1 LTHGNVSEPEATPR
15 SDGQEMEAGTSSDEP
30 NTHAASRHP
39 RLPGVSEGLIRGAGF
54 ALVLQVL
61 GVALTYLLH
70 VTLAR
75 WLGAA
80 GYGVYAYILSWAT
93 VLATVGALG
102 LPLASLRF
110 VSQHFA
116 AQRWAELRGVLFGA
130 PALVMLGSMAVFSL
144 GAVGAM
150 SASADPLPWILGFAC
165 VPLLAQLALGTE
177 IARAI
182 GSIGAS
188 LVPGRVL
195 RPLFTLF
202 LISVIWAQTTE
213 PLAAVAATVVALTV
227 VIMVQG
233 TWLYRLIPMEGRAAR
248 PVYKPRLWLR
258 AAFPMMV
265 ATGTALF
272 LTQLDLLMVGLLLD
286 EHSTGLY
293 SAAAKTAA
301 ILPLVLYAFNV
312 AAAPSFAALH
322 ERGDTRQLQELAS
335 RVARWAFWPSL
346 GVAVGL
352 SVSAGWIL
360 GWFGAPFVAARG
372 AVVLLTAA
380 YLFSAGVGSVGYLLN
395 LTGHEHHNA
404 RTLLWAAVI
413 DVALNLALI
422 PTMGI
427 LGAALATALTWV
439 FVGLRLHHL
448 TRRHV
453 GVRASVLSAF
463 N

>member
-1 LTHGNVSEPEATPR
+1 MVPGGLR
-15 SDGQEMEAGTSSDEP
+15 DEFAVHSARGRVP
-30 NTHAASRHP
+30 FP
-39 RLPGVSEGLIRGAGF
+39 PIGGGLLRGAGLAF
-54 ALVLQVL
+54 LLQIL

-70 VTLAR
+70 VMLAR

-80 GYGVYAYILSWAT
+80 GYGFYAYVLSWAT
-93 VLATVGALG
+93 VLATAGALG

-116 AQRWAELRGVLFGA
+116 AKRWAELHGVLLGA
-130 PALVMLGSMAVFSL
+130 PGLVTVGGTAAFVL
-144 GAVGAM
+144 GAVGAV
-150 SASADPLPWILGFAC
+150 SVSADPLPWILGLAC

-188 LVPGRVL
+188 LAPGRIL
-195 RPLFTLF
+195 RPLVTL
-202 LISVIWAQTTE
+202 LLVSLIWAHTTD
-213 PLAAVAATVVALTV
+213 PLAALAATAVALTG
-227 VIMVQG
+227 VIIVQG
-233 TWLYRLIPMEGRAAR
+233 AWLYRLVPMEARAAR

-286 EHSTGLY
+286 EHATGLY

-301 ILPLVLYAFNV
+301 IIPLVLYALNV

-322 ERGDTRQLQELAS
+322 ERGDTGQLQNLAS

-346 GVAVGL
+346 AAAVSL
-352 SVSAGWIL
+352 SMAAGWIL
-360 GWFGAPFVAARG
+360 SWFGAPFVAARG
-372 AVVLLTAA
+372 AVLLLAA
-380 YLFSAGVGSVGYLLN
+380 GYLFSAGVGSVGYLLN
-395 LTGHEHHNA
+395 LSGHEHHNA
-404 RTLLWAAVI
+404 RTLLWAAGI

-422 PTMGI
+422 PMLGI
-427 LGAALATALTWV
+427 LGAALATTLTWV
-439 FVGLRLHHL
+439 YVGLRLHHL

>member
-1 LTHGNVSEPEATPR
+1 MGPGIPPDESPIEPADARVPFPR
-15 SDGQEMEAGTSSDEP
+15 VGG
-30 NTHAASRHP
+30 
-39 RLPGVSEGLIRGAGF
+39 GLIRGAGF
-54 ALVLQVL
+54 ALLLQIL
-61 GVALTYLLH
+61 GVGLTYLLH
-70 VTLAR
+70 VMLAR

-80 GYGVYAYILSWAT
+80 GYGFYAYVLSWAT
-93 VLATVGALG
+93 VLATAGALG

-116 AQRWAELRGVLFGA
+116 GHRWAELRGVLVGA
-130 PALVMLGSMAVFSL
+130 PALVMLGGTAAFFL
-144 GAVGAM
+144 GAAGAGW
-150 SASADPLPWILGFAC
+150 ASADPLPWVLGFAC

-182 GSIGAS
+182 GSISAS
-188 LVPGRVL
+188 LAPGRVL
-195 RPLFTLF
+195 RPLLTLL
-202 LISVIWAQTTE
+202 LISMVWAQTTD
-213 PLAAVAATVVALTV
+213 PLAALATTVVALAGV
-227 VIMVQG
+227 MIVQG
-233 TWLYRLIPMEGRAAR
+233 IWLYRLVPMEARAAQPIYR
-248 PVYKPRLWLR
+248 PRLWLR

-301 ILPLVLYAFNV
+301 IIPFVLYALNV

-322 ERGDTRQLQELAS
+322 ERGDVRQLQELAS

-346 GVAVGL
+346 AFAIAL
-352 SVSAGWIL
+352 SASAGWIL

-372 AVVLLTAA
+372 VVVLLATA

-404 RTLLWAAVI
+404 RTLIWAAGI
-413 DVALNLALI
+413 DVALNFVLI
-422 PTMGI
+422 PMLGI
-427 LGAALATALTWV
+427 LGAALATTLTWV

-453 GVRASVLSAF
+453 GVRASVLAAF